1 MMPRKALPAAPA
13 HAPGMVSAAVS
24 ALEWVPLAI
33 VLNALVLLGTLA
45 GLVVLGLGPSLVAAS
60 TVARA
65 HVRGDLPPV
74 WSTFWRT
81 WRAELVPGT
90 VAFLPL
96 LTLLIMAWVNLSV
109 VAGGSL
115 AWLLPLAWLMV
126 GVLAVACAW
135 LASLRAHYDLSPLRS
150 ALTALRMVLARPLPS
165 VLLLLATAAVVYVT
179 SCWVILAP
187 LVSVGG
193 AVIITTYVATRTFD
207 DNEAKLAQPSRRDD
221 PGLGLPSEPLRMK

>member
-1 MMPRKALPAAPA
+1 
-13 HAPGMVSAAVS
+13 
-24 ALEWVPLAI
+24 
-33 VLNALVLLGTLA
+33 
-45 GLVVLGLGPSLVAAS
+45 
-60 TVARA
+60 
-65 HVRGDLPPV
+65 
-74 WSTFWRT
+74 
-81 WRAELVPGT
+81 
-90 VAFLPL
+90 
-96 LTLLIMAWVNLSV
+96 MAWVNLSV

-135 LASLRAHYDLSPLRS
+135 LAPLRAHYDLSPLRS

-165 VLLLLATAAVVYVT
+165 VLLLLTTAAVVYVT

-193 AVIITTYVATRTFD
+193 AVIIATYVATRTFD
-207 DNEAKLAQPSRRDD
+207 DNEAKLAQPFRRDD